1 MIGENLREARL
12 AQQRSLADVA
22 KRAKI
27 SIATLSRI
35 ENEKQ
40 TLELGLFLT
49 LAKLLDCSP
58 TELLGEEDG
67 KSGKGAALDPLVK
80 KIAAFEPGER
90 TRLWRELAAA
100 RRAVRPKAPR
110 RLELRQLSQHV
121 EELLAQVEFLRQ
133 ELEIVHRR
141 LRRRPSSR

>member
-58 TELLGEEDG
+58 KDLLGEDDEE
-67 KSGKGAALDPLVK
+67 SGDGAALDPLVR

-100 RRAVRPKAPR
+100 RRTVRPKASR
-110 RLELRQLSQHV
+110 RLEIRQLSQHV